1 MRANNCS
8 QQELARKID
17 RMIEKHIAESD
28 ERDERG
34 VSAAA
39 ISTSQKLRWANEAGV
54 GLEFVDARLEVNCEE
69 VSLPDAY
76 VAVVRYRMKRGA
88 KGV

>member
-1 MRANNCS
+1 MT

-34 VSAAA
+34 VSMAA
-39 ISTSQKLRWANEAGV
+39 ISTSQKLRWAIEAGV
-54 GLEFVDARLEVNCEE
+54 GLEFVDARLEANCEE
-69 VSLPDAY
+69 VTLPDAY
-76 VAVVRYRMKRGA
+76 LALARYRMKRGA
-88 KGV
+88 GGA

>member
-1 MRANNCS
+1 MRTDDRS

-34 VSAAA
+34 VSMVA
-39 ISTSQKLRWANEAGV
+39 ISTSEKLRWANEAGV
-54 GLEFVDARLEVNCEE
+54 GLGFVDARLEANCEE
-69 VSLPDAY
+69 VPVPDPY
-76 VAVVRYRMKRGA
+76 VAVARYRMKRGA
-88 KGV
+88 EGT